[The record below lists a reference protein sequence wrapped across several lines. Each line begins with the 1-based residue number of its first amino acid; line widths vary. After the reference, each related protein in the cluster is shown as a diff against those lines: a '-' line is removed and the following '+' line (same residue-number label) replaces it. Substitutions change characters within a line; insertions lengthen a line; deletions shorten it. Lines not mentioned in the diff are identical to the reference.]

1 MGQPIG
7 LFVEAIGGDEDEAWR
22 QNNKEVLTLMATSNT
37 PSMSV
42 DQQCYNTHFVLFN
55 SIIAWCAISGV
66 WCYIWSLVLYL
77 VFYIC
82 RETDASYS
90 SIQQPQKPLHS
101 FTKTLKGSKIL
112 LVKQD
117 SGWELHPSRSRSKM
131 QRGYAL
137 PSPPCKKTRS
147 SKLG

>member
-22 QNNKEVLTLMATSNT
+22 QNNKEVLTLMATANT

-112 LVKQD
+112 LGNKITD
-117 SGWELHPSRSRSKM
+117 GSCIHLG
-131 QRGYAL
+131 RGARCREDMHSSL
-137 PSPPCKKTRS
+137 PPLARKPGRPN
-147 SKLG
+147 